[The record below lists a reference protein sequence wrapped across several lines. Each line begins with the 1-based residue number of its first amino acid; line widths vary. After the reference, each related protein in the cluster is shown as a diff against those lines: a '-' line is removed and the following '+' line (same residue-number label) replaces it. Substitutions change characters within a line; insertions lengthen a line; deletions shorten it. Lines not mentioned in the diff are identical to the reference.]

1 MVLGLDVGNTNIK
14 FGLFDGDELLHSW
27 RMHSDVLKTADD
39 YGINVTSFFNR
50 VGLSLDCVSGIIISS
65 VVPAINYTLEHMCKL
80 YFSIKP
86 LFVGPGIKTGLN
98 IRYDDTKELGS
109 DRIVNSVSA
118 YTRFGG
124 PLIVI
129 DVGTALTFNAISS
142 KGEFLGG
149 AICPGIRI
157 AMKSLAAN
165 TAKLPNVELAKP
177 DRVINKNTTGCIQ
190 SGFFYG
196 YVGLMDFMISKI
208 RGELGEDDVK
218 IVATGGLVNLIK
230 GECAQSMIVDPTLTL
245 TGLKII
251 YDKNIVEAENR

>member
-1 MVLGLDVGNTNIK
+1 MVLALDVGNTNIK
-14 FGLFDGDELLHSW
+14 FGLFDGNELKHSW
-27 RMHSDVLKTADD
+27 RMHSDVFKTADD

-50 VGLSLDCVSGIIISS
+50 VGLDLHEVNGIIISS

-80 YFSIKP
+80 YFDVVP

-98 IRYDDTKELGS
+98 IRYEDAKELGA

-118 YTRFGG
+118 FERFGG

-129 DVGTALTFNAISS
+129 DVGTALTFNVIS
-142 KGEFLGG
+142 KNGEFLGG

-157 AMKSLAAN
+157 AMKSLATN
-165 TAKLPNVELAKP
+165 TAKLPNVELIKP
-177 DRVINKNTTGCIQ
+177 DSVIGKNTQGCIQ

-196 YVGLMDFMISKI
+196 YVGLMDYVIDKL
-208 RGELGEDDVK
+208 RNEVGGQAKV
-218 IVATGGLVNLIK
+218 VATGGLVNLIAD
-230 GECAQSMIVDPTLTL
+230 ECKEKMEIDPVLTL

-251 YDKNIVEAENR
+251 YDKNI

>member
-1 MVLGLDVGNTNIK
+1 MILGMDVGNTNIK
-14 FGLFDGDELLHSW
+14 FGLFDKDNLLHSW

-50 VGLSLDCVSGIIISS
+50 VGLDLHRVDGIIISS

-80 YFSIKP
+80 YFDIVP

-98 IRYDDTKELGS
+98 IRYDDTKDLGA

-118 YTRFGG
+118 YSRFGG

-129 DVGTALTFNAISS
+129 DVGTALTFNVISR

-149 AICPGIRI
+149 AICPGLRI
-157 AMKSLAAN
+157 AMNSLAAN
-165 TAKLPNVELAKP
+165 TAKLPNVELIKP
-177 DRVINKNTTGCIQ
+177 ESVIGRNTQGCIQ

-196 YVGLMDFMISKI
+196 YVGIMDYMIEKLRS
-208 RGELGEDDVK
+208 ELLEKDVK
-218 IVATGGLVNLIK
+218 IVATGGLVNLIAD
-230 GECAQSMIVDPTLTL
+230 ECKEKMEIDPILTL

-251 YDKNIVEAENR
+251 YDKNV

>member
-1 MVLGLDVGNTNIK
+1 MILGMDVGNTNIK
-14 FGLFDGDELLHSW
+14 FGLFDKDNLLHSW

-50 VGLSLDCVSGIIISS
+50 VGLDLHRVDGIIISS

-80 YFSIKP
+80 YFDIVP

-98 IRYDDTKELGS
+98 IRYDDTKDLGA

-118 YTRFGG
+118 YSRFGG

-129 DVGTALTFNAISS
+129 DVGTALTFNVISR

-149 AICPGIRI
+149 AICPGLRI
-157 AMKSLAAN
+157 AMNSLAAN
-165 TAKLPNVELAKP
+165 TAKLPNVELIKP
-177 DRVINKNTTGCIQ
+177 DSVIGRNTQGCIQ

-196 YVGLMDFMISKI
+196 YVGIMDYMIEKLRS
-208 RGELGEDDVK
+208 ELLEKDVK
-218 IVATGGLVNLIK
+218 IVATGGLVNLIAD
-230 GECAQSMIVDPTLTL
+230 ECKEKMEIDPILTL

-251 YDKNIVEAENR
+251 YDKNV

>member
-1 MVLGLDVGNTNIK
+1 MILGMDVGNTNIK
-14 FGLFDGDELLHSW
+14 FGLFDKDNLLHSW

-50 VGLSLDCVSGIIISS
+50 VGLDLHRVDGIIISS

-80 YFSIKP
+80 YFDIVP

-98 IRYDDTKELGS
+98 IRYDDTKDLGA

-118 YTRFGG
+118 YSRFGG

-129 DVGTALTFNAISS
+129 DVGTALTFNVISR

-149 AICPGIRI
+149 AICPGLRI
-157 AMKSLAAN
+157 AMNSLAAN
-165 TAKLPNVELAKP
+165 TAKLPNVELIKP
-177 DRVINKNTTGCIQ
+177 DSVIGRNTQGCIQ

-196 YVGLMDFMISKI
+196 YVGIMDYMIEKLRS
-208 RGELGEDDVK
+208 ELLEKDVK
-218 IVATGGLVNLIK
+218 IVATGGLVNLIAD
-230 GECAQSMIVDPTLTL
+230 ECKEKMEIDPILTL

-251 YDKNIVEAENR
+251 YR

>member
-1 MVLGLDVGNTNIK
+1 MILGMDVGNTNIK
-14 FGLFDGDELLHSW
+14 FGLFDKDNLLHSW

-50 VGLSLDCVSGIIISS
+50 VGLDLHRVDGIIISS

-80 YFSIKP
+80 YFDIVP

-98 IRYDDTKELGS
+98 IRYDDTKDLGA

-118 YTRFGG
+118 YSRFGG

-129 DVGTALTFNAISS
+129 DVGTALTFNVISR

-149 AICPGIRI
+149 AICPGLRI
-157 AMKSLAAN
+157 AMNSLAAN
-165 TAKLPNVELAKP
+165 TAKLPNVELINP
-177 DRVINKNTTGCIQ
+177 DSVIGRNTQGCIQ

-196 YVGLMDFMISKI
+196 YVGIMDYMIEKLRS
-208 RGELGEDDVK
+208 ELLEKDVK
-218 IVATGGLVNLIK
+218 IVATGGLVNLIAD
-230 GECAQSMIVDPTLTL
+230 ECKEKMEIDPILTL

-251 YDKNIVEAENR
+251 YDKNV

>member
-1 MVLGLDVGNTNIK
+1 MILCLDVGNTNIK
-14 FGLFDGDELLHSW
+14 FGLFDGDNLSHSW

-50 VGLSLDCVSGIIISS
+50 VGLDLHIVDGIIISS

-80 YFSIKP
+80 YFDIVP
-86 LFVGPGIKTGLN
+86 LFVSPGIKTGLN
-98 IRYDDTKELGS
+98 IRYDDAKELGA

-118 YTRFGG
+118 FERFGG
-124 PLIVI
+124 PLVVI
-129 DVGTALTFNAISS
+129 DVGTALTFNAIS
-142 KGEFLGG
+142 KNGEFLGG

-165 TAKLPNVELAKP
+165 TAKLPNVELMKP
-177 DRVINKNTTGCIQ
+177 SSVIGKNTKGCIQ

-196 YVGLMDFMISKI
+196 YVGIMNYMIDKF
-208 RGELGEDDVK
+208 RKELGSDTKV
-218 IVATGGLVNLIK
+218 VATGGLVNLISD
-230 GECAQSMIVDPTLTL
+230 ECEEHMEIDPVLTL

-251 YDKNIVEAENR
+251 YDKNI